1 MNKKKYNIAYN
12 IAWTVIP
19 ILLLFGN
26 MGKEYASNPLVWLGI
41 VFWIIIN
48 VFLIVRAI
56 KKSDVEEVVIRSKS
70 EEIISDF
77 SNITESFDDDEVVE
91 IIRPLNNGEPVV
103 EQTLEKNWVNIH
115 NAFSFRNNNTIFQ
128 ATSSGKNGVLFT
140 WSFGNL
146 QPTDITILV
155 QAFPLVNPDD
165 FNRIENHFLKSYSI
179 KMQTDFTKGK
189 LSIKHFDKTYNEWS
203 QFSFK
208 NPEKKK
214 HCLEVFVMNKNNFL
228 HMIVLE
234 SVVGDQLKQLKSFLP
249 ISYKN

>member
-12 IAWTVIP
+12 IAWTIIP
-19 ILLLFGN
+19 ILFLFGN
-26 MGKEYASNPLVWLGI
+26 MGREYASNPLVWLGI
-41 VFWIIIN
+41 VLWIIIN
-48 VFLIVRAI
+48 IFLIVRTI
-56 KKSDVEEVVIRSKS
+56 KKSDVEEVVTQLKS

-77 SNITESFDDDEVVE
+77 SNTTESFDEVDEV
-91 IIRPLNNGEPVV
+91 IKPLNNGEPVV
-103 EQTLEKNWVNIH
+103 EQAMEKNWINIH
-115 NAFSFRNNNTIFQ
+115 NAFSFRDKNMIFK
-128 ATSSGKNGVLFT
+128 ATGRGKNGVLFS
-140 WSFGNL
+140 WSFGNYL

-179 KMQTDFTKGK
+179 KMQSDFTKGK

-214 HCLEVFVMNKNNFL
+214 HRLEIFVMNKNNFL

-234 SVVGDQLKQLKSFLP
+234 SVVGDQLKQLKNFLP
-249 ISYKN
+249 ICYNN